1 MKRVFV
7 NFFMTLALITLI
19 SNNCFSQV
27 NKSEGFTKLVLLKGK
42 VVDKNGHGVPMVMI
56 SVYGTTLGGLS
67 RQDGSFEFSV
77 PEDQPFGL
85 LCWHPN
91 YITETFPVNTDN
103 KSNFTITLT
112 EDVNT
117 IDFINKSFV
126 RSQKK
131 IDENLSKPNIKLE
144 FELMPEFLG
153 YNEFPEYPG
162 GENGFW
168 QKSIKEIQNLS
179 VTNRGK
185 SRLTG
190 FYHGTLMIRE
200 NGLMEL
206 IKVDEPV
213 TETQRKT
220 FQDFFVRFGQWKPV
234 MWRGKPLE
242 KEFNF
247 VIKFD

>member
-7 NFFMTLALITLI
+7 NFFMTLTLITLI

-56 SVYGTTLGGLS
+56 LVYGTTLGGLS

-91 YITETFPVNTDN
+91 YIHETFPVDNDN

-117 IDFINKSFV
+117 IDFINKSLI
-126 RSQKK
+126 RSQHK
-131 IDENLSKPNIKLE
+131 IDQGRGNLSAL
-144 FELMPEFLG
+144 
-153 YNEFPEYPG
+153 
-162 GENGFW
+162 
-168 QKSIKEIQNLS
+168 
-179 VTNRGK
+179 
-185 SRLTG
+185 LTG
-190 FYHGTLMIRE
+190 RIYRSRPWLPSTRHVLK
-200 NGLMEL
+200 N
-206 IKVDEPV
+206 V
-213 TETQRKT
+213 QRNNSS
-220 FQDFFVRFGQWKPV
+220 GQ
-234 MWRGKPLE
+234 GKYC
-242 KEFNF
+242 
-247 VIKFD
+247 